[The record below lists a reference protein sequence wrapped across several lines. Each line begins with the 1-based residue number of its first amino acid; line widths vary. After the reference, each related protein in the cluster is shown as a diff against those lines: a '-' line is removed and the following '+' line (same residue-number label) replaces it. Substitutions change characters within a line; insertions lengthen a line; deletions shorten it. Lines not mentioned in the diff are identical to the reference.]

1 MTYIICRY
9 ILISELRNHHNTKEV
24 KKMTNNEALERLA
37 IMIRT
42 NASEDTCWNYWIGT
56 YNKMII
62 NDRTWEIGCA
72 ILAEKFEV

>member
-1 MTYIICRY
+1 MSVYTYIRVKK
-9 ILISELRNHHNTKEV
+9 SPQHQGG

-72 ILAEKFEV
+72 ILVEKFEV

>member
-1 MTYIICRY
+1 MA
-9 ILISELRNHHNTKEV
+9 
-24 KKMTNNEALERLA
+24 NNEALERLA

-62 NDRTWEIGCA
+62 NDRTWEIGCT